1 MCNNEP
7 ITNRSTFTELCP
19 GQGGSIMD
27 ETKILFPIGPGPTTQ
42 LRHRARIVIGGEDLE
57 EICSIQNT
65 STEGCEHGI
74 VTRNIPHVTNIFPI
88 YEEKTNIVL
97 NNTVILNYLV
107 DSGKSFNISGFNV
120 SGDLPA
126 KYKLIIQDDL
136 LNSQTYFTYRTNAG
150 NLNGIFNLTTSIGS
164 IPEGYRIKIIGNLI
178 SSYNGSP
185 PAANYEATL
194 LGFETTNI

>member
-42 LRHRARIVIGGEDLE
+42 QRHRARIVIGGENLE
-57 EICSIQNT
+57 EISSVTNT
-65 STEGCEHGI
+65 KPEGCEYGI
-74 VTRNIPHVTNIFPI
+74 VTRNIPYSTNILPI

-97 NNTVILNYLV
+97 SNTIILNYLV
-107 DSGKSFNISGFNV
+107 DTGKTFNISGFNV

-126 KYKLIIQDDL
+126 KYKLVIQDDS
-136 LNSQTYFTYRTNAG
+136 LNNKTYFTYRTNAG
-150 NLNGIFNLTTSIGS
+150 NLNGMFNLTVPIGE

-178 SSYNGSP
+178 SAYNGSP